1 MATVNVRNHDFQR
14 ELPADSVVAVADGPV
29 PAVPPKGRL
38 TTLAAPLLF
47 AAIAGIDGLGTSI
60 AFAALIF
67 TGPLAA
73 GFGMGT
79 FIGLTIYLPI
89 YFQGVMGL
97 NAASSGLGL
106 LPLTVGTVVGAT
118 LSGRAMTRLKHYK
131 RVPVVGLSVAL
142 AGVALL
148 AWQAGR
154 MPLVPFCALL
164 ALISVGLGTM
174 LPVATVSIQNAVL
187 PHQLGTA
194 TGAANF
200 FRQIGGALIVAV
212 FGAIVLGGIGSA
224 GPGLSHESIRL
235 DGVDRETMVRLF
247 QYVFGATCLG
257 FACALGF
264 LLRMEELPLRS
275 GVAQAAK
282 APAGD

>member
-1 MATVNVRNHDFQR
+1 M
-14 ELPADSVVAVADGPV
+14 
-29 PAVPPKGRL
+29 
-38 TTLAAPLLF
+38 
-47 AAIAGIDGLGTSI
+47 
-60 AFAALIF
+60 
-67 TGPLAA
+67 
-73 GFGMGT
+73 
-79 FIGLTIYLPI
+79 
-89 YFQGVMGL
+89 
-97 NAASSGLGL
+97 
-106 LPLTVGTVVGAT
+106 
-118 LSGRAMTRLKHYK
+118 
-131 RVPVVGLSVAL
+131 PVVGLSVAL
-142 AGVALL
+142 VGVALL

-200 FRQIGGALIVAV
+200 FRQIGGALIVAI
-212 FGAIVLGGIGSA
+212 FGAIVLGGIGGA

-275 GVAQAAK
+275 GAVQAAK
-282 APAGD
+282 APAVD